1 MANDFVV
8 HAPVQE
14 AGYAAGFEPVHADAQ
29 VRRKCD
35 YILSMFLA
43 QWIVMHRV

>member
-14 AGYAAGFEPVHADAQ
+14 AGYAAGFEPDHADAQ
-29 VRRKCD
+29 VRRTYEFVVISVPGLMSCAA
-35 YILSMFLA
+35 L
-43 QWIVMHRV
+43 

>member
-14 AGYAAGFEPVHADAQ
+14 AGYAAGFEPDHADAQ
-29 VRRKCD
+29 VRRT
-35 YILSMFLA
+35 SEF
-43 QWIVMHRV
+43 VMISGPSLKSCAAL